1 MNRKSL
7 IPGGAAT
14 VLLGLGVIVLLM
26 GLARGTTTVS
36 GYYDLKRSR
45 EVLKQTVASLQTET
59 EQIAAEIE
67 RIRTSPSYARK
78 VLRDKYHLTEPNEDI
93 VFFAD

>member
-14 VLLGLGVIVLLM
+14 VLLGLGIVVLLM

-36 GYYDLKRSR
+36 GYYELKRSR
-45 EVLKQTVASLQTET
+45 EVLKQTVASLQSET